1 MTARRTRRGDRRLDT
16 KEAAEELGYK
26 PATLRCWR
34 QRGEGP
40 PFEQPKGP
48 RGKAFY
54 WLSDL
59 RDRKRWKKPKKGG
72 R

>member
-1 MTARRTRRGDRRLDT
+1 MPRRTRRGDRRLTT
-16 KEAAEELGYK
+16 KEAAVELGYSVN
-26 PATLRCWR
+26 TLRCWR

-40 PFEQPKGP
+40 PVEQPKGP

-59 RDRKRWKKPKKGG
+59 REWKAGNQ
-72 R
+72 RRLSAA